1 MESELIKR
9 AEDLSER
16 CERSCSLTASSF
28 LTPAEGYQLQNWA
41 KYRADC
47 RMLLH
52 GGVEGAERQCAFFLP
67 FYMERE
73 QFEPEE
79 HFRCVKVTAGFGQ
92 PGHRDYMGA
101 VLGLGIKREWVG
113 DIILEDGTA
122 YVVCLPTVA
131 EHLLASLDKVGR
143 YGVKTQPIELSKV
156 PVPKREVK
164 EVAFSVKSLRLD
176 AVVGGMFN
184 VSRTQAAEA
193 VAAGLVSLNYSE
205 CLKPDAAVKEGDI
218 ISLRGKGK
226 GTVANMGGV
235 SKKGRLFVTAEVLK

>member
-16 CERSCSLTASSF
+16 CQRTCCLASSSF

-47 RMLLH
+47 SFLLH

-73 QFEPEE
+73 QFEPGE
-79 HFRCVKVTAGFGQ
+79 HFRCVKVSAGFGQ

-113 DIILEDGTA
+113 DIILED
-122 YVVCLPTVA
+122 
-131 EHLLASLDKVGR
+131 
-143 YGVKTQPIELSKV
+143 
-156 PVPKREVK
+156 
-164 EVAFSVKSLRLD
+164 
-176 AVVGGMFN
+176 
-184 VSRTQAAEA
+184 
-193 VAAGLVSLNYSE
+193 
-205 CLKPDAAVKEGDI
+205 
-218 ISLRGKGK
+218 
-226 GTVANMGGV
+226 MGGYYAIIEDYRELLQEE
-235 SKKGRLFVTAEVLK
+235 GILP